1 MISYVLYCILWSKP
15 DVKLIEAPVDEY
27 GMSMIS
33 ETFNQF
39 EFEAT
44 VVEEKMNSV
53 KIKHTQSGFTAFA
66 YAPNDYTQRSLSIKS
81 DVLEDAA
88 SLDCDVRQKM
98 TNLK

>member
-15 DVKLIEAPVDEY
+15 DVKLIEAPVDQY
-27 GMSMIS
+27 GMSTIS

-44 VVEEKMNSV
+44 VMEEKMNSV
-53 KIKHTQSGFTAFA
+53 KIKHIQSGFAAFA

-88 SLDCDVRQKM
+88 SLDCDIRK
-98 TNLK
+98 TATKLK